1 MKKQLILIL
10 GALCMTASLLGCGG
24 SNANT
29 INGNKDTLAFN
40 QKEEA
45 EEDKADNPEEY
56 KMDTPKHTIE
66 EYMKN
71 VVSLNEEKLKEFHDG
86 DFDFASVKRTID
98 CYKVENIELVNI
110 EEPHIKDDIAFATVQ
125 YSFVVNNGKI
135 NNVESFI
142 LRNIDDK
149 WFLINENQLNE
160 EQLLWEQN
168 LILQQQS
175 NEQLIEFVRQN
186 EKFMQENRMFM
197 EEVQNNLNESMK
209 AQQNFND
216 MNNLMQEQQQQM
228 FQQQMQQQQQLQNM
242 MN

>member
-10 GALCMTASLLGCGG
+10 GALCMTISFNLLGCGG
-24 SNANT
+24 NNDQNKKEDSVV
-29 INGNKDTLAFN
+29 INQEK
-40 QKEEA
+40 KS
-45 EEDKADNPEEY
+45 DNSEEY
-56 KMDTPKHTIE
+56 KMDTPEHTIE

-71 VVSLNEEKLKEFHDG
+71 VVSLNEEKLKEFRDG
-86 DFDFASVKRTID
+86 DFDFVSVKRTID
-98 CYKVENIELVNI
+98 CYEVENIELVNI
-110 EEPHIKDDIAFATVQ
+110 EEPQIKDDIAFVTVQ

-135 NNVESFI
+135 NNVENFI
-142 LRNIDDK
+142 LRNIDNK

-160 EQLLWEQN
+160 EQILWNQN

-175 NEQLIEFVRQN
+175 NEQLIEFIREN
-186 EKFMQENRMFM
+186 EKFMKENTLFM
-197 EEVQNNLNESMK
+197 EEVQRNLDESMRE
-209 AQQNFND
+209 QQNIND